1 METIVKEMEQQTVAP
16 QEQLSRQVTVK
27 GSFGYLL
34 LKRLCDIILSFA
46 GIFVMLLPMAIIAIM
61 IKRDSEGPA
70 IFKQERLG
78 KNGKPFIMYKF
89 RSMHLDA
96 EADGPQ
102 WAEKEDSRCTKVGLK
117 LRRTRLDELPQLIN
131 ILKGDMS
138 IVGPRPE
145 RACFYDEFEKY
156 IPHFRE
162 RLLVKPGLTGHAQGN
177 GGYDLSPEEKIVY
190 DLEYMR
196 KRSVKMDLQCI
207 FKTVMVIFSHDGAR

>member
-27 GSFGYLL
+27 GGFGYLL

-78 KNGKPFIMYKF
+78 KNGKPFVMYKF

-138 IVGPRPE
+138 
-145 RACFYDEFEKY
+145 
-156 IPHFRE
+156 
-162 RLLVKPGLTGHAQGN
+162 
-177 GGYDLSPEEKIVY
+177 
-190 DLEYMR
+190 
-196 KRSVKMDLQCI
+196 
-207 FKTVMVIFSHDGAR
+207 